1 MSLKLKMALMG
12 SGMTLALLLLGG
24 VIVWNNVSV
33 SDGADYLILRQEQ
46 LELVKSMRMAQTD
59 LLLAAMDSIV
69 DKAEGAIAPE
79 RMAAIDQTGKFLL
92 DNAEALRRAADTP
105 EEEAEAARVVRSVAA
120 FVDGV
125 RVKLKGLIENSAR
138 RLGEIEADFAR
149 MDDEI
154 DEAGTVIDENLT
166 ELGRAFDDRGATYA
180 SAEVAAMQLA
190 HSRLVLAA
198 MDSIIDR
205 GEGRISDERTAIMA
219 SASEALEAR
228 LRAIEPYLQGDAE
241 RALHVSIAR
250 AVPRIEEAIRVDLR
264 RLIEEGAVEQARI
277 EKAFAEIDDVLD
289 ADGEAISKG
298 LQVMVESIR
307 EETAEATA
315 DMRSVLSEALWMSL
329 AVFAAAL
336 LTLLPSFIL
345 CAGKIVTSL
354 SKGVAFA
361 EQLASGEL
369 DAHLR
374 IHSRDEIGKLAA
386 RLIFMRDKLR
396 EVVGGIQSGS
406 AQVTSGSCELSST
419 AGDVS
424 RGASVQAAS
433 VEEVSASIEEMAGA
447 IKTNAHSAKQ
457 TEEIA
462 IRTASRA
469 EEGGSAVQQTVVAM
483 KDIAEKIA
491 IIEEIARQTNLL
503 ALNAAIEAARA
514 GEHGKGFAVVASEV
528 RKLAERS
535 GSAAQDISVLSESC
549 VAVAEKAGRLLEE
562 MVPDIKRTSE
572 MIEEISSSNRELSA
586 SADNVSKAVGQLDKI
601 IQSNAASAEEMSSTS
616 EDLAV
621 QARHLTDTVSYFR
634 IGGTDAGTSALQAI
648 SEHGGVSQGQAVCR
662 ALAAE
667 HAGPGEGSGE
677 LSSF

>member
-1 MSLKLKMALMG
+1 MSLKLKMTLMG
-12 SGMTLALLLLGG
+12 LGMTLALLLLGG

-33 SDGADYLILRQEQ
+33 NDSAELLILRQEQ
-46 LELVKSMRMAQTD
+46 VELVKSMRMAQTD

-79 RMAAIDQTGKFLL
+79 RMAAIDRTSEYLL
-92 DNAEALRRAADTP
+92 NNAEALRRAADTP
-105 EEEAEAARVVRSVAA
+105 EEEAEAAKVGQSVAA

-138 RLGEIEADFAR
+138 RLHEIEADFAR

-154 DEAGTVIDENLT
+154 DEAGTVIDENLA
-166 ELGRAFDDRGATYA
+166 ELGRAFDERGATDA
-180 SAEVAAMQLA
+180 SADVAAMQLA

-205 GEGRISDERTAIMA
+205 GEGRISDERMAIMD
-219 SASEALEAR
+219 SASEGLETR
-228 LRAIEPYLQGDAE
+228 LRAIEPYLQGEAE
-241 RALHVSIAR
+241 RALHADIAQ

-264 RLIEEGAVEQARI
+264 RLIEMGAAEQASI
-277 EKAFAEIDDVLD
+277 EAAFAEIDDVLD

-298 LQVMVESIR
+298 LQFMVESIQA
-307 EETAEATA
+307 ETVEATA
-315 DMRSVLSEALWMSL
+315 EMRAVLSEAMWISL
-329 AVFAAAL
+329 AVFVAAL

-345 CAGKIVTSL
+345 CAGKIVASL
-354 SKGVAFA
+354 TLGVTFA
-361 EQLASGEL
+361 EQLASGDL

-374 IHSRDEIGKLAA
+374 IYSKDEIGKLAE

-396 EVVGGIQSGS
+396 EVVGNIQSGS
-406 AQVTSGSCELSST
+406 ARVTSGSRELSST

-424 RGASVQAAS
+424 QGASVQAAS
-433 VEEVSASIEEMAGA
+433 VEDVSSSIEEMAES
-447 IKTNAHSAKQ
+447 IKANANSARQ

-462 IRTASRA
+462 TRTAAGA
-469 EEGGSAVQQTVVAM
+469 EEGGRAVEQTLVAM

-535 GSAAQDISVLSESC
+535 GAAAQDISVLSESS
-549 VAVAEKAGRLLEE
+549 VAVAEKAGRLLGE

-572 MIEEISSSNRELSA
+572 MIEEISASNKELSVN
-586 SADNVSKAVGQLDKI
+586 ADNVSKAVSKLDKT
-601 IQSNAASAEEMSSTS
+601 IQANAASAEEMSSTS
-616 EDLAV
+616 EELSS
-621 QARHLTDTVSYFR
+621 QARHLTDTVGYFR
-634 IGGTDAGTSALQAI
+634 VGRSGGKSKRP
-648 SEHGGVSQGQAVCR
+648 R
-662 ALAAE
+662 ALPEAGGRGDLRPQAE
-667 HAGPGEGSGE
+667 EGDDGFSR
-677 LSSF
+677 F

>member
-1 MSLKLKMALMG
+1 MTLMG
-12 SGMTLALLLLGG
+12 LGMTLALLLLGG

-33 SDGADYLILRQEQ
+33 NDSAELLILRQEQ
-46 LELVKSMRMAQTD
+46 VELVKSMRMAQTD

-79 RMAAIDQTGKFLL
+79 RMSAIDRTSEYLL
-92 DNAEALRRAADTP
+92 NNAEALRRAADTP
-105 EEEAEAARVVRSVAA
+105 EEEAEAAKVVRSVAA

-138 RLGEIEADFAR
+138 RLDEIEADFAR

-154 DEAGTVIDENLT
+154 DEAGTVIDENLA
-166 ELGRAFDDRGATYA
+166 ELGRAFDERGATDA
-180 SAEVAAMQLA
+180 SADVAAMQLA

-205 GEGRISDERTAIMA
+205 GEGRISDERMAIME
-219 SASEALEAR
+219 SASEGLETR
-228 LRAIEPYLQGDAE
+228 LGAIEPYLQGETE
-241 RALHVSIAR
+241 RALHADIAQ

-264 RLIEEGAVEQARI
+264 RLIEVGAAEQASI
-277 EKAFAEIDDVLD
+277 EAVFAEIDDVLD
-289 ADGEAISKG
+289 ADGEAITKG
-298 LQVMVESIR
+298 LQAMVESIQ
-307 EETAEATA
+307 EETVEATA
-315 DMRSVLSEALWMSL
+315 EMRAVLSEAMWISL
-329 AVFAAAL
+329 AVFVAAL
-336 LTLLPSFIL
+336 LTLLPSFVL
-345 CAGKIVTSL
+345 CAGKIVSSL
-354 SKGVAFA
+354 TLGVTFA

-374 IHSRDEIGKLAA
+374 IYSKDEIGKLAE

-396 EVVGGIQSGS
+396 EVVGNIQTGS
-406 AQVTSGSCELSST
+406 ARVTSGSRELSST

-424 RGASVQAAS
+424 QGASVQAAS
-433 VEEVSASIEEMAGA
+433 VEDVSSSIEEMAES
-447 IKTNAHSAKQ
+447 IKANANSARQ

-462 IRTASRA
+462 TRTAAGA
-469 EEGGSAVQQTVVAM
+469 EEGGRAVEQTLVAM

-535 GSAAQDISVLSESC
+535 GAAAQDISVLSESS
-549 VAVAEKAGRLLEE
+549 VAVAEKAGRLLGE

-572 MIEEISSSNRELSA
+572 MIEEISASNKELSVN
-586 SADNVSKAVGQLDKI
+586 ADNVSKAVSQLDKT
-601 IQSNAASAEEMSSTS
+601 IQANAASAEEMSSTS
-616 EDLAV
+616 EELSS
-621 QARHLTDTVSYFR
+621 QARHLTDTVGYFR
-634 IGGTDAGTSALQAI
+634 VGRSGGKSKR
-648 SEHGGVSQGQAVCR
+648 SR
-662 ALAAE
+662 ALPEAGGRGDLRPQAE
-667 HAGPGEGSGE
+667 EGDDGFSR
-677 LSSF
+677 F